1 MKTFRKHIGLLI
13 FAVGATIY
21 AANKATYQ
29 WRFRFEAGLSDA
41 GSSAVGNEVTVRW
54 NYKDEVKYDVF
65 KWSWRYAKLTDAT
78 GAEYAGEWHAL
89 PDALVI
95 DRSASAIIEPHE
107 GGVDILCW
115 AVHTVGPTVVTNG
128 VYRLP
133 NVMHPIDGDPEKWLT
148 PTTPIKAD
156 DECLSGN
163 QPPPPEPIYIP
174 AELINK
180 FLEENE

>member
-1 MKTFRKHIGLLI
+1 MKLFRKHIGLIALAI
-13 FAVGATIY
+13 AATIY
-21 AANKATYQ
+21 GGSKAVQ
-29 WRFRFEAGLSDA
+29 MWRFRFEAGLSDA

-54 NYKDEVKYDVF
+54 SYKDEVKYDVF

-78 GAEYAGEWHAL
+78 GAEYAGEWHSL

-95 DRSASAIIEPHE
+95 DRSATAIIEPHE

-128 VYRLP
+128 VYHLS
-133 NVMHPIDGDPEKWLT
+133 NVMHPIEGDPEKWLT

-156 DECLSGN
+156 DEYLSGN
-163 QPPPPEPIYIP
+163 PPPPPEPIYIP

>member
-1 MKTFRKHIGLLI
+1 MKTIRKHIGLIALAI
-13 FAVGATIY
+13 AATIFGGSKP
-21 AANKATYQ
+21 AQ
-29 WRFRFEAGLSDA
+29 IWRFRFESGLYDA

-54 NYKDEVKYDVF
+54 NYDDEVKYDVI
-65 KWSWRYAKLTDAT
+65 KWSWRYAALPDAT

-95 DRSASAIIEPHE
+95 DRSATAVIEPHE

-128 VYRLP
+128 VYHLS
-133 NVMHPIDGDPEKWLT
+133 NVMHPIEGDPEKWLT

-156 DECLSGN
+156 DEYLSGN
-163 QPPPPEPIYIP
+163 PPPPTEPLYIP
-174 AELINK
+174 AELINN
-180 FLEENE
+180 FLED